1 MQRLPKGPLSI
12 QNMSVTDFFLS
23 LQVLPARA
31 KITQLTWNLEMP
43 IKPSLVNLFCSILF
57 AALFSLSSCQDTA
70 CGCDPETLVYS
81 NDFSKLDLA
90 NFENGRLFVFQ
101 RDTLLGNYHN
111 EEVTVTVP
119 NLPSHNIVKV
129 TIELWTHD
137 SWDGNPDE
145 GISGPDFWYMVLDG
159 QEVFRTTFSN
169 SPCVSTFCLRQSYPD
184 IFFRQNDPKTGAI
197 RTNLPGLCL
206 FSATPNYTTIY
217 SFSKLIE
224 HDTDSIKITL
234 GDELRQTNSP
244 NPKCDE
250 SWSVGKITV
259 HTLTVL

>member
-1 MQRLPKGPLSI
+1 
-12 QNMSVTDFFLS
+12 MSVPDFFSFFASPPTL
-23 LQVLPARA
+23 A
-31 KITQLTWNLEMP
+31 KITLLTWNLEMP
-43 IKPSLVNLFCSILF
+43 IKPSRVNFIFSILL
-57 AALFSLSSCQDTA
+57 AAVVSLSSCQDTA

-111 EEVTVTVP
+111 EEVSVTVP

-129 TIELWTHD
+129 TVELWTHD

-145 GISGPDFWYMVLDG
+145 GISGPDYWYMVLDG
-159 QEVFRTTFSN
+159 QEIFRTTFSN
-169 SPCVSTFCLRQSYPD
+169 SPCVSTFCLRQSYPAT
-184 IFFRQNDPKTGAI
+184 FFRQNDPKTGAI

-206 FSATPNYTTIY
+206 FSATPNYTTVY